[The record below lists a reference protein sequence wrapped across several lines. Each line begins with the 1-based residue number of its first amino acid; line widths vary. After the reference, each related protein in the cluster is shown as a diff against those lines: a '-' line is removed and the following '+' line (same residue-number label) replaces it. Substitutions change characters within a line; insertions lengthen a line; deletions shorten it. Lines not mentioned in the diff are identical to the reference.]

1 MDILS
6 TSSDASMNNIKIVR
20 PQYYDSSFRFY
31 NTMTCC
37 LQNDI
42 WDELEQGMWK
52 EFDIDAFLENERQ
65 YAINAEHKEKIRNLL
80 VFPHFAVVEPGH
92 AWDNTKSDTEIV
104 YTPIEISSSCSHK
117 SLMAAVEDYFQKFEG
132 EKIGVHLT

>member
-1 MDILS
+1 
-6 TSSDASMNNIKIVR
+6 MNDIKITR
-20 PQYYDSSFRFY
+20 PKYYDSSFRFY
-31 NTMTCC
+31 NTMTGC

-52 EFDIDAFLENERQ
+52 KFDIDAFLENERR

-92 AWDNTKSDTEIV
+92 A
-104 YTPIEISSSCSHK
+104 
-117 SLMAAVEDYFQKFEG
+117 
-132 EKIGVHLT
+132 